1 MFNGFYVCLC
11 IFGLK
16 RFLCALYWFIRLNW
30 VKNTNFEERYDDDG
44 DGGDESDK
52 NIEARDEGS
61 RA

>member
-1 MFNGFYVCLC
+1 M
-11 IFGLK
+11 
-16 RFLCALYWFIRLNW
+16 
-30 VKNTNFEERYDDDG
+30 KNANFEERYDG